1 MTLTPHNRAE
11 LPPEL
16 VYPWHD
22 VSSRGD
28 DTKMVLSS
36 AEGIYVFDRNGN
48 KLIDGPAGMWC
59 VNIGHGRREMA
70 DAIAAQVMALPYAS
84 PWYFGTDEAN
94 RLTERLTSYSPGDLN
109 HVFYTTCGSTAV
121 DSALRFVFFYNNCR
135 GLPDKKTI
143 IARDG
148 AYHGSTFLSAT
159 CSGKAED
166 KNLMDMAEGVVH
178 HISMPKPLDRPAGTT
193 PEQFRD
199 QLVDEFEQTILELGP
214 ETVGGYIAEPIL
226 ASGGVIVPPPGY
238 NAAMHAVCRKY
249 DVLYI
254 SDEVV
259 TGFGRLGEMF
269 ASEAVFDVVPDMITS
284 AKGITSGYIPMGAL
298 FISDR
303 MFDELRNHRADAT
316 YFSNGFTYSGHPVA
330 VAAAHT
336 NLDIIENEQLLEHV
350 NTVGPYFQTE
360 LSKLAELGTVVEARG
375 AGLMACVQLA
385 AEPSRSDPGGDRG
398 ANDYALTA
406 HVDKIAQANGL
417 ILRPFE
423 DMCILSPPLII
434 SRDQIDELVAILR
447 GAISEATAQIGS

>member
-1 MTLTPHNRAE
+1 MTSAT
-11 LPPEL
+11 EL

-22 VSSRGD
+22 VTTDGD
-28 DTKMVLSS
+28 DSKMILSK
-36 AEGIYVFDRNGN
+36 AEGIYAFDRDGN

-59 VNIGHGRREMA
+59 VNVGHGRREMA
-70 DAIAAQVMALPYAS
+70 DAIANQVLALPYAS

-121 DSALRFVFFYNNCR
+121 DSAIRFVFFYNNCR
-135 GLPDKKTI
+135 NLPDKKTI
-143 IARDG
+143 IARRG
-148 AYHGSTFLSAT
+148 GYHGSTFLSAT
-159 CSGKAED
+159 ISGKSAD
-166 KNLMDMAEGVVH
+166 KDLMDMAEGVVH
-178 HISMPKPLDRPAGTT
+178 HVSMPKPLDRPEGMSLD
-193 PEQFRD
+193 EFRD
-199 QLVDEFEQTILELGP
+199 QLVDEFEQTILDLGP

-226 ASGGVIVPPPGY
+226 ASGGVVVPPPGY

-269 ASEAVFDVVPDMITS
+269 ASESVFDVVPDMITT

-298 FISDR
+298 FISNR
-303 MFDELRNHRADAT
+303 LFEELREHRADAT

-336 NLDIIENEQLLEHV
+336 NLDIMERESLLAHV
-350 NTVGPYFQTE
+350 REVAPYFQQR
-360 LSKLAELGTVVEARG
+360 LAELVELDCVVEARG
-375 AGLMACVQLA
+375 EGLMACLQCSVNPANPDVDRDYAFA
-385 AEPSRSDPGGDRG
+385 AE
-398 ANDYALTA
+398 
-406 HVDKIAQANGL
+406 VDKIAQAKGL

-434 SRDQIDELVAILR
+434 TTEQIDDLVGILH
-447 GAISEATAQIGS
+447 ASLVEAHRRESVSDRRTPQT